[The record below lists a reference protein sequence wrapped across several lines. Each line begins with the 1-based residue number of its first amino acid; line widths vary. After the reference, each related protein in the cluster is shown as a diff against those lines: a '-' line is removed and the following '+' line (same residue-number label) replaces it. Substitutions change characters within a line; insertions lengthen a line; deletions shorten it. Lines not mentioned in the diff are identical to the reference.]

1 MAKQQSPVQTRAW
14 NLLQPSFRAVQCRVL
29 WWWGG
34 GGERVYVGQCVARPR
49 LGCHHSVPS
58 VWRDPGPGPLM
69 TASCSHHQLGS
80 QLASW
85 AGEEQGSYRRAAL
98 YWSEVTTG
106 PPLQVVSRA
115 RSSSQVTP
123 HLTQQPGYRGRRSCC
138 HHTAV
143 RTPLQWHSDETTH
156 QKWPQSSVNSDN
168 ISIFFCYMA
177 LPLKEFL
184 KSLCFV
190 LFCYWS
196 SMHVGLCSCVKSSTS
211 VYLMLCQ
218 CQRVWKVLP
227 LAEDRAC
234 ALQCARRP
242 GEHGAHVC
250 VRARRAQLP
259 SNHQSVCA
267 RWKQWQWRAWQAASS
282 TAATAQPRQLIF
294 TPCLV
299 VLSGQILSHTWWA
312 VSRKLHPQMWG
323 RWYQT
328 RPTHLHT

>member
-1 MAKQQSPVQTRAW
+1 MANQQNPVQTRAW
-14 NLLQPSFRAVQCRVL
+14 NLQQPSFRAVQCRLL

-69 TASCSHHQLGS
+69 TASCSHHRQGS

-85 AGEEQGSYRRAAL
+85 AGEEQGSSRRAAL

-106 PPLQVVSRA
+106 PPLQVVSRGRTIAAA
-115 RSSSQVTP
+115 RWHHTWPSSQDTEAGG
-123 HLTQQPGYRGRRSCC
+123 HAAITKQWGQ
-138 HHTAV
+138 
-143 RTPLQWHSDETTH
+143 PLQWHSDETTH

-196 SMHVGLCSCVKSSTS
+196 SMLWVCA
-211 VYLMLCQ
+211 
-218 CQRVWKVLP
+218 RVWKVVP
-227 LAEDRAC
+227 QCTSWC
-234 ALQCARRP
+234 A
-242 GEHGAHVC
+242 
-250 VRARRAQLP
+250 
-259 SNHQSVCA
+259 SV
-267 RWKQWQWRAWQAASS
+267 S
-282 TAATAQPRQLIF
+282 
-294 TPCLV
+294 
-299 VLSGQILSHTWWA
+299 
-312 VSRKLHPQMWG
+312 VSEKYYP
-323 RWYQT
+323 
-328 RPTHLHT
+328 